1 MSKWIVHTK
10 GGYTT
15 DYFEICVLLSDN
27 KHGKQSYG
35 WYGEDKIYISDSGGP
50 CHHKIASKMIWDGLV
65 ELAHKVADKMNE
77 ETKLRGKNG
86 NL

>member
-1 MSKWIVHTK
+1 
-10 GGYTT
+10 
-15 DYFEICVLLSDN
+15 LLSDN

-50 CHHKIASKMIWDGLV
+50 CHHKIVSKMIWDGLV

-77 ETKLRGKNG
+77 EIK
-86 NL
+86 